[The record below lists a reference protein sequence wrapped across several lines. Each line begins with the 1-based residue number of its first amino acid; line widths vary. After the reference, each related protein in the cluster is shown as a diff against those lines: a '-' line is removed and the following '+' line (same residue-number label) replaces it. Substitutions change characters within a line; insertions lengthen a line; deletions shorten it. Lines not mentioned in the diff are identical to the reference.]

1 MDNQV
6 AAPPVAT
13 PPRTAGLSIKELLS
27 GHIELAS
34 PPEVF
39 LKVSEILDHPKKNAK
54 DAEQAIEHDPGLAT
68 RILKVVNSAYYN
80 FPMRIH
86 SLRHAI
92 SIIGSQELRKL
103 ILATTIADK
112 FSALPGGLLSMRE
125 FWSQSVYCALY
136 ASALAAQHQDCRNLK
151 DIFCCGLLHEIGRL
165 VIYGRL
171 PELARAAG
179 LLATSEDIREIQAQ
193 RQTMGFDHYQV
204 GAELIRLWHL
214 PEAIATSMD
223 YYLEPLKAPEHQTET
238 TIIHLAHQLSSTR
251 LEKSEATELTTL
263 RQSFAWSHLDI
274 PVEALDIIL
283 LEVDVQFD
291 EVFQTIFQP

>member
-6 AAPPVAT
+6 AVLSDLPASSI
-13 PPRTAGLSIKELLS
+13 SIKDLLS
-27 GHIELAS
+27 GHIELAT

-39 LKVSEILDHPKKNAK
+39 LKVSEILDHPDKSAK
-54 DAEQAIEHDPGLAT
+54 DAEQAIEHDPGLAA

-80 FPMRIH
+80 FPIRIH

-112 FSALPGGLLSMRE
+112 FSVLPGGLLTMRE

-136 ASALAAQHQDCRNLK
+136 ASALAAQHQYCRNLK
-151 DIFCCGLLHEIGRL
+151 DIFSCGLLHEIGRL
-165 VIYGRL
+165 VIYSRL
-171 PELARAAG
+171 PELARTAG
-179 LLATSEDIREIQAQ
+179 LLAISEDIREIEAQ
-193 RQTMGFDHYQV
+193 QRIMNFDYYQV

-214 PEAIATSMD
+214 PAAIASSMD
-223 YYLEPLKAPEHQTET
+223 YHDTPLQAIKYPTET
-238 TIIHLAHQLSSTR
+238 LIVHLARQLSATR
-251 LEKSEATELTTL
+251 LERPDANDPDALQHLST
-263 RQSFAWSHLDI
+263 WNHLDI
-274 PVEALDIIL
+274 PADALGIIR

-291 EVFQTIFQP
+291 EVFQIIFHP